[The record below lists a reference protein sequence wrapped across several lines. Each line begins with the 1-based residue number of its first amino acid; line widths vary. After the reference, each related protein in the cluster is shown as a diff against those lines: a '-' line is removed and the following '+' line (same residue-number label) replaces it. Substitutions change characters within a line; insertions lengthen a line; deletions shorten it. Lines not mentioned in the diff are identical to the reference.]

1 MSSEQQLREQIVEAG
16 KRLKERF
23 FVAANDGNISAR
35 LPGGRFLITPTG
47 VNKGD
52 LDADMLLTVDGEG
65 NVLSGDLKPTSEMK
79 MHLAVYRQRSDV
91 QALVHAHPPTATGFA
106 TSRIR
111 LDQDVILPEVVF
123 GMGRIGFSE
132 YGTPTTEQ
140 VPEAVSRE
148 IADCDALLLANHGAL
163 TVGTSVMQ
171 AYYRMETL
179 EMYAR
184 IRLVTL
190 QLGGARVLSAEQV
203 ARLQELR
210 EVRGWA
216 RPRTGAPD
224 AGPGE
229 RVDPAVV
236 ELVTQAVLEV
246 LGARGLHL

>member
-1 MSSEQQLREQIVEAG
+1 VSDEKQLREQILEAG

-35 LPGGRFLITPTG
+35 LPEGRFLITPTS

-52 LDADMLLTVDGEG
+52 MSEEMLLTVDEQG
-65 NVLSGDLKPTSEMK
+65 NVISGGLKPSSEMK
-79 MHLAVYRQRSDV
+79 MHLAVYRQRPDV

-123 GMGRIGFSE
+123 GLGRIGFSE

-163 TVGTSVMQ
+163 TVGNTVMQ

-184 IRLVTL
+184 IRLVTI
-190 QLGGARVLSAEQV
+190 QLGGPAALSEPEIEELFQV
-203 ARLQELR
+203 RQQ
-210 EVRGWA
+210 RGWGGS
-216 RPRTGAPD
+216 PVF
-224 AGPGE
+224 E
-229 RVDPAVV
+229 VDPRAV
-236 ELVTQAVLEV
+236 ELISQVVLQV
-246 LGARGLHL
+246 LQARGAGAGR

>member
-1 MSSEQQLREQIVEAG
+1 
-16 KRLKERF
+16 LKERF

-35 LPGGRFLITPTG
+35 LPDRRFLITPTS

-52 LDADMLLTVDGEG
+52 MDADMLLIVDEQGE
-65 NVLSGDLKPTSEMK
+65 VLSGDLKPSSEMK
-79 MHLAVYRQRSDV
+79 MHLAVYRQRPEV

-163 TVGTSVMQ
+163 TVGASVMQ

-184 IRLVTL
+184 IRLVTI
-190 QLGGARVLSAEQV
+190 QLGGPAALSDPEIEELFQV
-203 ARLQELR
+203 RQQ
-210 EVRGWA
+210 RGWGGSPA
-216 RPRTGAPD
+216 L
-224 AGPGE
+224 E
-229 RVDPAVV
+229 VDPRAV
-236 ELVTQAVLEV
+236 ELISQVVLQVLQAQ
-246 LGARGLHL
+246 GAGSR

>member
-1 MSSEQQLREQIVEAG
+1 VSSEQQLREQIVEAG
-16 KRLKERF
+16 KRLQERF

-35 LPGGRFLITPTG
+35 LPDQRFLITPTG

-52 LDADMLLTVDGEG
+52 LSEDMLLTVDGKG

-79 MHLAVYRQRSDV
+79 MHLAVYRQRPDV
-91 QALVHAHPPTATGFA
+91 HALVHAHPPTATGFA

-123 GMGRIGFSE
+123 GLGRIGFSE

-184 IRLVTL
+184 IRLVTI
-190 QLGGARVLSAEQV
+190 QLGGPAALTEPEVAELFQV
-203 ARLQELR
+203 RQQ
-210 EVRGWA
+210 RGWGGT
-216 RPRTGAPD
+216 PSL
-224 AGPGE
+224 E
-229 RVDPAVV
+229 VDPKAV
-236 ELVTQAVLEV
+236 ELISQVVLQVLQAQ
-246 LGARGLHL
+246 GAVSPR

>member
-1 MSSEQQLREQIVEAG
+1 VSSEQQLREQIVEAG

-52 LDADMLLTVDGEG
+52 LDAEMLLTVDGEG

-79 MHLAVYRQRSDV
+79 MHLAVYRQRPDV

-140 VPEAVSRE
+140 VPQAVSQE

-184 IRLVTL
+184 IRLVTI
-190 QLGGARVLSAEQV
+190 QLGGPAALSEPEIEELFQV
-203 ARLQELR
+203 RQQ
-210 EVRGWA
+210 RGWGGSPA
-216 RPRTGAPD
+216 LEVDPRT
-224 AGPGE
+224 
-229 RVDPAVV
+229 V
-236 ELVTQAVLEV
+236 ELISQVVLQVLQAQ
-246 LGARGLHL
+246 GIGSRG

>member
-1 MSSEQQLREQIVEAG
+1 MSSEQQIREQIVEAG

-35 LPGGRFLITPTG
+35 LPEGRFLITPTG

-52 LDADMLLTVDGEG
+52 LSVDMLLVVDENG
-65 NVLSGDLKPTSEMK
+65 NVLSGNLKPTSEMK
-79 MHLAVYRQRSDV
+79 MHLAVYRQRPDV
-91 QALVHAHPPTATGFA
+91 LALVHAHPPTATGFA

-184 IRLVTL
+184 IRLVTI
-190 QLGGARVLSAEQV
+190 QLGGPAALSEPEIEELFQV
-203 ARLQELR
+203 RRQH
-210 EVRGWA
+210 GWG
-216 RPRTGAPD
+216 GAP
-224 AGPGE
+224 ALE
-229 RVDPAVV
+229 VDPKVV
-236 ELVTQAVLEV
+236 ELISQVVLQVLQAQ
-246 LGARGLHL
+246 GTGSRS

>member
-1 MSSEQQLREQIVEAG
+1 VSDEKQLREQILEAG

-35 LPGGRFLITPTG
+35 LPEGRFLITPTS

-52 LDADMLLTVDGEG
+52 ISEEMLLTVDEQG
-65 NVLSGDLKPTSEMK
+65 NVISGGLKPSSEMK
-79 MHLAVYRQRSDV
+79 MHLAVYRQRPDV
-91 QALVHAHPPTATGFA
+91 QALVHAHPPPATGFA

-123 GMGRIGFSE
+123 GLGRIGFSE

-163 TVGTSVMQ
+163 TVGNTVMQ

-184 IRLVTL
+184 IRLVTI
-190 QLGGARVLSAEQV
+190 QLGGPAALSEPEIEELFQV
-203 ARLQELR
+203 RQQ
-210 EVRGWA
+210 RGWGGSPA
-216 RPRTGAPD
+216 LEIDPRA
-224 AGPGE
+224 
-229 RVDPAVV
+229 V
-236 ELVTQAVLEV
+236 ELISQVVLQV
-246 LGARGLHL
+246 LQARGAGAGR

>member
-1 MSSEQQLREQIVEAG
+1 VTAETTTCEEILEAG

-52 LDADMLLTVDGEG
+52 MSAEMLLTVDGQG
-65 NVLSGDLKPTSEMK
+65 SVLSGNLKPSSEMK
-79 MHLAVYRQRSDV
+79 MHLAVYGQRPDA
-91 QALVHAHPPTATGFA
+91 QAIVHAHPPTATGFA

-123 GMGRIGFSE
+123 GLGRIGFSE
-132 YGTPTTEQ
+132 YGTPTTQQ

-148 IADCDALLLANHGAL
+148 IAGCDALLLANHGAL
-163 TVGTSVMQ
+163 TVGSSVMQ

-184 IRLVTL
+184 IRMVTI
-190 QLGGARVLSAEQV
+190 QLGGPAALSEPEIEELVQVREQH
-203 ARLQELR
+203 
-210 EVRGWA
+210 GWGRSPA
-216 RPRTGAPD
+216 LEIDPRT
-224 AGPGE
+224 
-229 RVDPAVV
+229 V
-236 ELVTQAVLEV
+236 ELISQIVLQV
-246 LGARGLHL
+246 LQSQGAGSRR